1 MQWRYWGS
9 WRSWRFW
16 PFAFFPGCL
25 VFVVAAFVLV
35 LLLVKLLWAWTV
47 PDLFPGAVATGLVA
61 AKIGW
66 LTALKLALFLAV
78 LFGIAGAR
86 GRS

>member
-1 MQWRYWGS
+1 MQWRA
-9 WRSWRFW
+9 WRFW
-16 PFAFFPGCL
+16 GFWPVAFFPGCL
-25 VFVVAAFVLV
+25 ALGVALFVVV
-35 LLLVKLLWAWTV
+35 LLLVKVLWAWTV
-47 PDLFPGAVATGLVA
+47 PDLFPRAVAEGYIA

-78 LFGIAGAR
+78 LFGAAGAR